1 MVAKSKGQ
9 FETNIAG
16 ITFNNDDGTNRQ
28 EIMRKCTIGERLI
41 LTHTPIK
48 QDNNAVKVTRTSGEQ
63 IGWLHDFVAKEIAP
77 ILDKGKTVSAEITE
91 LSTFINESGKR
102 MPKCRILLTKLVK

>member
-1 MVAKSKGQ
+1 MTKGQ

-16 ITFNNDDGTNRQ
+16 ITYKNDDGSSRE
-28 EIMRKCTIGERLI
+28 EIMKKCTIGEKLT

-48 QDNNAVKVTRTSGEQ
+48 QDKNAVKVTRYTGEQ

-77 ILDKGKTVSAEITE
+77 ILDKGKTVAAEITE

-102 MPKCRILLTKLVK
+102 MPKCRILLTKSNH